1 MRTLYLLNLDNC
13 YSVHQTRNNKKG
25 GGIYIYIHKQLEVKV
40 KNDID
45 IFNNEIKRRSVE
57 IINSKSRNFVVTGV
71 YRLPKGHIEAFKN
84 YCKDLLKKKSASSK
98 TVFMVGDL
106 NINSFNYDNN
116 ALVKN
121 FFNLILQSGFL
132 PLINRV
138 I

>member
-71 YRLPKGHIEAFKN
+71 YTLPKGHIKAFKN

-106 NINSFNYDNN
+106 NINSFDYDNN